1 MEFRKRCF
9 SIILFCI
16 QPNRNRIALQ
26 FPEYYKTYVN
36 QHDIFRL
43 NVSVKDLL
51 FMNVTNCIQ
60 KVPDDEG
67 SGLLRKSLS
76 VLDDI
81 VKLSAFTQ
89 LQNRVKVVWPW

>member
-1 MEFRKRCF
+1 
-9 SIILFCI
+9 
-16 QPNRNRIALQ
+16 
-26 FPEYYKTYVN
+26 
-36 QHDIFRL
+36 
-43 NVSVKDLL
+43 
-51 FMNVTNCIQ
+51 MNVTNCIQ

-89 LQNRVKVVWPW
+89 LQNRVKVVLVVEKSIHFGDVRMLQKRLDFQLPDKLGQKILFDYSLLLYGFNRYHKAALFLHR